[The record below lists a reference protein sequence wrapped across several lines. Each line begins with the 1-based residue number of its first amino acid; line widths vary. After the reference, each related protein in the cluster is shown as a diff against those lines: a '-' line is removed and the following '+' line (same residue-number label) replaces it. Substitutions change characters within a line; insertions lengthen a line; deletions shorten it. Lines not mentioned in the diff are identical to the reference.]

1 MPASQVHYG
10 THISTKKARTDHR
23 QVHPAD
29 AKIKAVAR
37 GPSPNQKIPVSLTKT
52 FSQNQKSIK
61 SDIDQFV
68 RKMNDESPQRGHTLT
83 PTAQRTDDIDPPSQ
97 KKRNL
102 KDALVPIPP
111 SPLKFQKTTSS
122 ESNTKNKKGITPT
135 AKIAAEDAF
144 KPFNAIGPINLMGA
158 ARPRLYIKTVANGIF
173 NLIYV
178 EELDGTEAYS
188 YPVIKELFHDPN
200 ERIGGRS
207 EFVSTTGIIAATP
220 RRTSKAVNT
229 AISRKANDNKSFKAT
244 VYVAIAEEDG
254 ANYKLDVLN
263 TVTNVSTQKKTTN
276 LFLQNILSHN

>member
-1 MPASQVHYG
+1 
-10 THISTKKARTDHR
+10 
-23 QVHPAD
+23 
-29 AKIKAVAR
+29 
-37 GPSPNQKIPVSLTKT
+37 
-52 FSQNQKSIK
+52 
-61 SDIDQFV
+61 
-68 RKMNDESPQRGHTLT
+68 MNDEESPQEGTTLT
-83 PTAQRTDDIDPPSQ
+83 TTAPTDNKDDASDKKRSHKNDPAPVSPSSPKAQRT
-97 KKRNL
+97 
-102 KDALVPIPP
+102 
-111 SPLKFQKTTSS
+111 TTS
-122 ESNTKNKKGITPT
+122 ELNTRNKKNITVT
-135 AKIAAEDAF
+135 AKEEASKAF
-144 KPFNAIGPINLMGA
+144 KPSNSLGPINLMSA
-158 ARPRLYIKTVANGIF
+158 AGPRLYIKTVANGIF